1 MGGDCPRDHIH
12 HFSRKHKQENSFW
25 FLLTHKANRWMTN
38 GHGSKFTRKMEEAVS
53 AMLTQRSVEEAARV
67 AGVGTQTLLR
77 WLKVPAFQTAY
88 REARRSTYSQSVAR
102 LQQGSSA
109 AASVLMK
116 VMLDQNSPASTGYEP
131 RNAF

>member
-1 MGGDCPRDHIH
+1 MR
-12 HFSRKHKQENSFW
+12 
-25 FLLTHKANRWMTN
+25 
-38 GHGSKFTRKMEEAVS
+38 GHGSKFTRKMEDAIS
-53 AMLTQRSVEEAARV
+53 ALLTQRSIEEAARV

-109 AASVLMK
+109 ATSVLMK
-116 VMLDQNSPASTGYEP
+116 VMLDQNSPASTRVRAAECILNHAHRAIETEDVEVRVSELERSAELSKGG
-131 RNAF
+131 R